1 MKYIWNGINTALVF
15 MVFVYVYI
23 TKDINTNAYD
33 KCVELEKKVVLQ
45 EERCDHLSEIVTKRD
60 TIVINM
66 FKTEKYYQTHYAL
79 NENRE

>member
-1 MKYIWNGINTALVF
+1 MKDILGFINISLIILVA
-15 MVFVYVYI
+15 VYVMI
-23 TKDINTNAYD
+23 TKDINTKAYD
-33 KCVELEKKVVLQ
+33 KCAELEKKVELQ

-79 NENRE
+79 K